1 MAFFTLIAALAL
13 NAARPL
19 PGGNALLT
27 WFHRYADQLAHD
39 LNAGKPLHGTVGW
52 LAAVCPW
59 VLAALLLFYLLYTIS
74 PPLGWLWTVGVL
86 YVCVG
91 LRQATQGLKAVFE
104 ALRAQDVERARHTLF
119 EWRGEPAHAYA
130 EAEIAKAAIETALL
144 RAHRDVFGVVFW
156 FILLPGPAGALLY
169 RLAAEL
175 DRRWGRRQD
184 EEFAAFGHFAARA
197 FQVLDWLPARL
208 SAMGFAIAG
217 NFEDAVSTWRTD
229 APAWGDSSQGIV
241 LASGAGALGVR
252 LGGPLPREA
261 GVEFRPDLGEGG
273 VADAEYLQSALYL
286 LWRTL
291 IVWMLLLLLVTLAS
305 WVGT

>member
-1 MAFFTLIAALAL
+1 MAFFSLIAALAL

-19 PGGNALLT
+19 PERNVLLT

-39 LNAGKPLHGTVGW
+39 LNAGRPRHGTVGW

-59 VLAALLLFYLLYTIS
+59 VLVAVLLFYFFYTVN
-74 PPLGWLWTVGVL
+74 PALGWLWTVAVL
-86 YVCVG
+86 YACVG
-91 LRQATQGLKAVFE
+91 LRQVTQALKTVFE
-104 ALRAQDVERARHTLF
+104 ALHAGDLERARHILF
-119 EWRGEPAHAYA
+119 EWRGEPAYAYS
-130 EAEIAKAAIETALL
+130 ETEIVKATIETALL

-175 DRRWGRRQD
+175 DQRWGRRQD
-184 EEFAAFGHFAARA
+184 EEFAAFGRFAARA

-208 SAMGFAIAG
+208 SAVGFAIAG

-229 APAWGDSSQGIV
+229 APAWGDPAQGIV

-261 GVEFRPDLGEGG
+261 GVEFRPDLGEGE
-273 VADAEYLQSALYL
+273 VADAQYLQSALYL

-291 IVWMLLLLLVTLAS
+291 IVWMVLLLLLTLGA
-305 WVGT
+305 WVGG